1 MERLLSLYAE
11 PYDKRFPVICI
22 DERPCQLIGDL
33 IVPVAMKP
41 GKARRSD
48 YEYKRHGVATVFVAI
63 EPLSGKSLMK
73 VTHRRTKQDYAAF
86 MREVSEH
93 WYEAVQIRLVQDNL
107 NTHSPSSFYERFEA
121 SAAFALAE
129 RFMWYYTPKKGSWLN
144 MAELELSVL
153 SRQCL
158 DRRIASIEE
167 LTTEVAAF
175 SAQRQGVKI
184 TWRFTKNDARTK
196 LARHYPTIQN

>member
-1 MERLLSLYAE
+1 MERLLNLYAE
-11 PYDKRFPVICI
+11 PYDKRYPVICI

-48 YEYKRHGVATVFVAI
+48 YEYERHGGASVFVAI

-129 RFMWYYTPKKGSWLN
+129 RFVWYYTPKKGSWLN

-167 LTTEVAAF
+167 LTTEVAAY

>member
-1 MERLLSLYAE
+1 MERLLTLYAE
-11 PYDKRFPVICI
+11 PYDKRYPVICI
-22 DERPCQLIGDL
+22 DERPCQLIGEV
-33 IVPVAMKP
+33 IVPVPMKP
-41 GKARRSD
+41 GKTRRSD
-48 YEYKRHGVATVFVAI
+48 YEYERHGVATVFMAI
-63 EPLSGKSLMK
+63 EPLTGKRLMR

-93 WYEAVQIRLVQDNL
+93 WHEAQQIRLVQDNL
-107 NTHSPSSFYERFEA
+107 NTHSPGSFYERFDA
-121 SAAFALAE
+121 SEAFALAE
-129 RFMWYYTPKKGSWLN
+129 RFAWYYTPTKGSWLN

-158 DRRIASIEE
+158 DRRIASIEK

-175 SAQRQGVKI
+175 SAQRQGVTI

>member
-1 MERLLSLYAE
+1 
-11 PYDKRFPVICI
+11 
-22 DERPCQLIGDL
+22 
-33 IVPVAMKP
+33 
-41 GKARRSD
+41 
-48 YEYKRHGVATVFVAI
+48 
-63 EPLSGKSLMK
+63 
-73 VTHRRTKQDYAAF
+73 